1 MSWIR
6 SSKAVA
12 AVVLLVVA
20 LGAVGTAA
28 AVSFSAD
35 DPEATQVGETVSFQV
50 EMTDVFEDQPNEW
63 TVAGNTDLEDA
74 SWQIIANDVSGEEVA
89 RSDSSELQV
98 SSEDGINTVTIEVEG
113 TVPEI
118 STYSYEN
125 MEEEEYQVL
134 QVEQA
139 GGPSLNEWR
148 AHRYTEASREARNAI
163 DDASDA
169 VDSQSSLDNAISA
182 YNSENFDNAVDLAQQ
197 AQDDAEGEQQLQ
209 QYLLFGG
216 AALAVLLI
224 AGGGYYAYQ
233 QRQEDRSKLR

>member
-35 DPEATQVGETVSFQV
+35 DPEAAEVGETVSFQV

-63 TVAGNTDLEDA
+63 TVGANTDLEDA
-74 SWQIIANDVSGEEVA
+74 DWQIIATDVSGEEVS

-98 SSEDGINTVTIEVEG
+98 SSEDGVNAVTVEVEG
-113 TVPEI
+113 TVPDI
-118 STYSYEN
+118 SSYSYEN
-125 MEEEEYQVL
+125 RENEEYQVL
-134 QVEQA
+134 EIEQA
-139 GGPSLNEWR
+139 DGPSLEEWR
-148 AHRYTEASREARNAI
+148 AHRYTAESQEARNTI
-163 DDASDA
+163 DEASEA
-169 VDSQSSLDNAISA
+169 VDSQSTLDNAISA
-182 YNSENFDNAVDLAQQ
+182 YNSENFENAIDLAEQ
-197 AQDDAEGEQQLQ
+197 AQNDAEGEQQLQ

-216 AALAVLLI
+216 AALVVLLV
-224 AGGGYYAYQ
+224 AGGGYYFYQ
-233 QRQEDRSKLR
+233 QRQQDNSKLR